1 MKKYGYN
8 EVNSKIKILHALA
21 AGISHLQA
29 NPMQRPHP
37 DKQSRQMI
45 YSVAA
50 NSPPQRFKA
59 MLEKKKD

>member
-8 EVNSKIKILHALA
+8 EVNSTVKILHALA
-21 AGISHLQA
+21 ADISHLQA
-29 NPMQRPHP
+29 NPMQIPQP

-50 NSPPQRFKA
+50 NSQPQRYKA
-59 MLEKKKD
+59 VLEKKD